1 MSEQLASRDR
11 LIFDNPPIRI
21 KHCRRGPMMYLARD
35 QYMGRSLDLY
45 GESSELEFE
54 LFGQFLKPGMIVV
67 DAGAHIGTHAIYFA
81 QTVGNTGTVI
91 AVEPQR
97 IIHQILCANVA
108 LNALMNVVTLHG
120 ALGDKPGTAK
130 VFPLDYRL
138 ENNFGGLEI
147 WKAEAGEPV
156 KIVTLDSLGLTRCHF
171 IKIDVEGMEGNVLR
185 GARETI
191 TRHWPLLYV
200 ENDRQDK
207 SAALIALLFELG
219 YRLYWD
225 IRPMFNPANFA
236 GIGEN
241 VFGLGASFNMLCVP
255 RSAGAAITGF
265 REIMS
270 PDDVVGPAAERP

>member
-1 MSEQLASRDR
+1 MSEELARSDR
-11 LIFDNPPIRI
+11 LIFDNPPIRV

-45 GESSELEFE
+45 GESSELEFQ

-67 DAGAHIGTHAIYFA
+67 DAGAHIGTHTVYFA
-81 QTVGNTGTVI
+81 HTVGNTGTVI

-97 IIHQILCANVA
+97 VIHQILCANVA
-108 LNALMNVVTLHG
+108 LNAFMNVVTLHA
-120 ALGDKPGTAK
+120 ALGDKAGTAK

-138 ENNFGGLEI
+138 ENNFGGLEL
-147 WKAEAGEPV
+147 KAEIGESV
-156 KIVTLDSLGLTRCHF
+156 KIVTLDSLGLTQCHF
-171 IKIDVEGMEGNVLR
+171 IKIDVEGMEANVLQ

-191 TRHWPLLYV
+191 KRHSPLLYV
-200 ENDRQDK
+200 ENDRQEK
-207 SAALIALLFELG
+207 SAALITLLFELG

-236 GIGEN
+236 GVSEN

-255 RSAGAAITGF
+255 RSAEAAITGF
-265 REIMS
+265 REITS
-270 PDDVVGPAAERP
+270 PDDALGPAADRR